1 MDKVAKLRNELEALQ
16 KGIDNPSTPANFKE
30 KMRSTM
36 TVIQGKI
43 DAELKKEGTPEKK
56 TRKSAPKK
64 ESSKG
69 GRKDNASFK
78 KAQEIA
84 KELKAKDP
92 SLPHTKAISMAWA
105 SMKGEAPKKE
115 TPKKEAPKKEAPKKE
130 DTKTRAKNLK
140 AKVKKVGGTYSY
152 KVKGTTKT
160 FTRDKDKDGNRL
172 AKHVGRRVSKD
183 GNVYYEYRDNR
194 ADTNIGK
201 PSYKKP
207 RLFAKGGMMYEDG
220 GRLSDMADYVTK
232 YKVKSVEVE
241 MDGKT
246 VTLDGSQ
253 LMDGIYV
260 KKNSFEYGGMMAK
273 GGSTES
279 GVTVEVRSTNSSN
292 TLLMEKSFDTMAKAK
307 AYSNKIN
314 NDLSDSPR
322 IDILGYDA
330 KGKMVV
336 EFYDFGSL
344 DESDI
349 EAGMEFYKPVNW
361 KLKMV
366 ALNKKT
372 FANSTIF
379 TFSGSYKECEKL
391 FNLIDMEGVEA
402 VIKGGSYADGGM
414 MAKGGI
420 YSSDDEWVVTF
431 QDQDS
436 GEFEK
441 VFVMANNYTSAID
454 IAYDESNLGSN
465 WDLYSVEK
473 YMADGGM
480 TGGMYKIVDLDGDT
494 VESNLTEQGVIEFA
508 DTLGY
513 YEAQDNEQE
522 PIYNLDSAI
531 SLIEME
537 GDYNVVKMAEY
548 GGFMKR
554 GGDTG
559 NYNYGRSYFQDR
571 ARIAKKQ
578 DYEKYYHRKGK

>member
-1 MDKVAKLRNELEALQ
+1 MEGVEA
-16 KGIDNPSTPANFKE
+16 
-30 KMRSTM
+30 
-36 TVIQGKI
+36 VI
-43 DAELKKEGTPEKK
+43 
-56 TRKSAPKK
+56 
-64 ESSKG
+64 KG
-69 GRKDNASFK
+69 G
-78 KAQEIA
+78 
-84 KELKAKDP
+84 
-92 SLPHTKAISMAWA
+92 
-105 SMKGEAPKKE
+105 
-115 TPKKEAPKKEAPKKE
+115 
-130 DTKTRAKNLK
+130 
-140 AKVKKVGGTYSY
+140 SY
-152 KVKGTTKT
+152 
-160 FTRDKDKDGNRL
+160 
-172 AKHVGRRVSKD
+172 
-183 GNVYYEYRDNR
+183 
-194 ADTNIGK
+194 AD
-201 PSYKKP
+201 
-207 RLFAKGGMMYEDG
+207 GGMMYEDG

-260 KKNSFEYGGMMAK
+260 KKNSFEY
-273 GGSTES
+273 
-279 GVTVEVRSTNSSN
+279 
-292 TLLMEKSFDTMAKAK
+292 
-307 AYSNKIN
+307 
-314 NDLSDSPR
+314 
-322 IDILGYDA
+322 
-330 KGKMVV
+330 
-336 EFYDFGSL
+336 
-344 DESDI
+344 
-349 EAGMEFYKPVNW
+349 
-361 KLKMV
+361 
-366 ALNKKT
+366 
-372 FANSTIF
+372 
-379 TFSGSYKECEKL
+379 
-391 FNLIDMEGVEA
+391 
-402 VIKGGSYADGGM
+402 GGM

-494 VESNLTEQGVIEFA
+494 VKSNLTEQGVIEFA
-508 DTLGY
+508 DSLGY
-513 YEAQDNEQE
+513 YEAQDNGQE

-554 GGDTG
+554 GGNTG

-571 ARIAKKQ
+571 ARFAKTQ

>member
-64 ESSKG
+64 ESSRG

-152 KVKGTTKT
+152 KVKGETKT
-160 FTRDKDKDGNRL
+160 FTRDKDKDGVRY
-172 AKHVGRRVSKD
+172 AKPVGKRVSAE
-183 GNVYYEYRDNR
+183 GNTYYEYRDNR

-201 PSYKKP
+201 SSYKKP
-207 RLFAKGGMMYEDG
+207 RLFDKGGYMYEDG

-273 GGSTES
+273 GGKSNMFYVGQSIFFPITNNRKLDKS
-279 GVTVEVRSTNSSN
+279 VRNFTNKYAERE
-292 TLLMEKSFDTMAKAK
+292 LVIE
-307 AYSNKIN
+307 KIN
-314 NDLSDSPR
+314 DGKPYNTAKVFDRKTGDKLPFEVSLNPR
-322 IDILGYDA
+322 Y
-330 KGKMVV
+330 VQQ
-336 EFYDFGSL
+336 
-344 DESDI
+344 
-349 EAGMEFYKPVNW
+349 
-361 KLKMV
+361 
-366 ALNKKT
+366 
-372 FANSTIF
+372 
-379 TFSGSYKECEKL
+379 
-391 FNLIDMEGVEA
+391 
-402 VIKGGSYADGGM
+402 YADGG
-414 MAKGGI
+414 I
-420 YSSDDEWVVTF
+420 
-431 QDQDS
+431 
-436 GEFEK
+436 
-441 VFVMANNYTSAID
+441 MANGGELNSMSDEKIARIYANMKDLDYSDVIIEIKGNRAERRDAINE
-454 IAYDESNLGSN
+454 ILRETAKSGNSN
-465 WDLYSVEK
+465 E
-473 YMADGGM
+473 MEDGGM

-494 VESNLTEQGVIEFA
+494 VKSNLTEQGVIEFA

-571 ARIAKKQ
+571 ARIAKGQ